1 MTLIAR
7 LLTLAFIAALPST
20 LLAQRPDPRVVGF
33 DAYVAKAVK
42 DWNAVGLA
50 VAVVKDGRTVYAKGF
65 GVREL
70 GKPEP
75 VDANT
80 MFAIGSTTK
89 AMTALALGML
99 VDEGKVAWDDPVI
112 KHLPGFELSDPYITR
127 EITVRDLLTHRA
139 GLGNGDVTWYRTDAT
154 LQDILHR
161 ARFIPIAYSMRS
173 GYIYQNVA
181 YGAAGAVVAA
191 ASGMSWER
199 FVETRIFQPLGM
211 TNTVATLAGTK
222 GRPNVASPHDR
233 VNGTVRVIDNAAV
246 DAVAAAGSVWG
257 SIDDMTKWMTFVLDS
272 AKVDGKRLL
281 KPATWAEL
289 FAPQTIIRP
298 NSFYPTAA
306 LTKPNWITYGLGWFQ
321 TDYQGRPLQLHTGS
335 IDGMI
340 AIVGLVRGANMGV
353 FVLGNLDH
361 VEVRH
366 PLLYRAVDTWVGNPL
381 RDWSTEMLTLYNGI
395 SAQGD
400 SARARF
406 ERQRLQG
413 TKPSLV
419 LDAYT
424 GVYRDSL
431 AGQLDITL
439 ENGALVLRQGTQLR
453 SVLSHWHL
461 DTFRAK
467 PDLEWRGEQTVNFAI
482 GASGRVDAVQLGGRR
497 FGRAR

>member
-1 MTLIAR
+1 MPSIAR
-7 LLTLAFIAALPST
+7 LAPLALLAMLPST
-20 LLAQRPDPRVVGF
+20 LPAQRPDPRVAGF

-70 GKPEP
+70 GKPDP

-99 VDEGKVAWDDPVI
+99 VDEGKVAWDDPVT
-112 KHLPGFELSDPYITR
+112 KHLPSFELSDPYITR

-154 LQDILHR
+154 LDEVLYR

-191 ASGMSWER
+191 VSGMPWER
-199 FVETRIFQPLGM
+199 FIETRIFQPLGM
-211 TNTVATLAGTK
+211 TNSVTTLAGTK

-233 VNGTVRVIDNAAV
+233 VNGTVRVINNAAV
-246 DAVAAAGSVWG
+246 DAVAAAGSVWA
-257 SIDDMTKWMTFVLDS
+257 SIDDMTKWMNFVLDS
-272 AKVDGKRLL
+272 AKVGGKRLL
-281 KPATWAEL
+281 KPGTWAEL

-298 NSFYPTAA
+298 SSFYPTAA

-340 AIVGLVRGANMGV
+340 AIVGLVREANMGV

-381 RDWSTEMLTLYNGI
+381 RDWSAEMLPIFND
-395 SAQGD
+395 AAARGD

-406 ERQRLQG
+406 ERQRIQG
-413 TKPSLV
+413 TKPSLA

-431 AGQLDITL
+431 AGQVDVTL
-439 ENGALVLRQGTQLR
+439 ENGVLVLKQGSQLR

-482 GASGRVDAVQLGGRR
+482 GASGRVEAVALGGRR